1 MTTITYNPTQ
11 TNHRNGG
18 IQHIYRFE
26 NSRFSASVVKTPT
39 SYGGESGLWELAVKL
54 DEKIIYNAPIASN
67 NPHDVIGWL
76 TDTDVQT
83 ILAQIDGLTEA
94 K

>member
-1 MTTITYNPTQ
+1 MTYNPTQ
-11 TNHRNGG
+11 TNYGNDG

-39 SYGGESGLWELAVKL
+39 SYGGKSGLWELAVL
-54 DEKIIYNAPIASN
+54 LNGKITYDTPITN
-67 NPHDVIGWL
+67 NHDVTGWL
-76 TDTDVQT
+76 TDNDVQD
-83 ILAQIDGLTEA
+83 ILSQIDSLTET

>member
-11 TNHRNGG
+11 TNYRNGG

-39 SYGGESGLWELAVKL
+39 SYGGESGLWELAVL
-54 DEKIIYNAPIASN
+54 HNGKITYDWGGIHHN
-67 NPHDVIGWL
+67 DVTGWL
-76 TDTDVQT
+76 TDKDVQE

>member
-26 NSRFSASVVKTPT
+26 NSRFSASVVKTPY
-39 SYGGESGLWELAVKL
+39 SYGGKSGLWELAVLL
-54 DEKIIYNAPIASN
+54 DGKITYDTPITSN
-67 NPHDVIGWL
+67 HDVTGWL
-76 TDTDVQT
+76 TDDDVQT
-83 ILAQIDGLTEA
+83 ILAQIDALTES

>member
-11 TNHRNGG
+11 TNYRNDG

-39 SYGGESGLWELAVKL
+39 SYGGESGLWELAVQL
-54 DEKIIYNAPIASN
+54 NGKITYNAPIASN

-76 TDTDVQT
+76 TDDDVQA
-83 ILAQIDGLTEA
+83 ILSQIDALTEA

>member
-18 IQHIYRFE
+18 VQHIYRFE
-26 NSRFSASVVKTPT
+26 NSHYSASVVKTPT
-39 SYGGESGLWELAVKL
+39 SYGGESGLWELAVL
-54 DEKIIYNAPIASN
+54 HNGKITYNTPITN
-67 NPHDVIGWL
+67 NHGVTGWL
-76 TDTDVQT
+76 TDDDVQT

>member
-1 MTTITYNPTQ
+1 MTTMIYNPTQ
-11 TNHRNGG
+11 TNYRNGG

-39 SYGGESGLWELAVKL
+39 SYGGDEGLWELAVKL
-54 DEKIIYNAPIASN
+54 DGKITYDTPIASN

-76 TDTDVQT
+76 TDDEVQE
-83 ILAQIDGLTEA
+83 ILSQIDALTEM

>member
-39 SYGGESGLWELAVKL
+39 SYGGESGLWELAVL
-54 DEKIIYNAPIASN
+54 LNGKITYDTPITKN
-67 NPHDVIGWL
+67 HDVTGWL
-76 TDTDVQT
+76 TDNDVQT
-83 ILAQIDGLTEA
+83 ILAQIDALTET